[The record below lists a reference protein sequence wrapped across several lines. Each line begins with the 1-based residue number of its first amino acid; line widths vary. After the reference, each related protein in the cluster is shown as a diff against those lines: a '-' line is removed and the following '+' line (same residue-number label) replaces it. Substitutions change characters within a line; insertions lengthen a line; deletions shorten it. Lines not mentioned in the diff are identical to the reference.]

1 MIAKLLKYIKCIL
14 KILGSKEGRNLLI
27 SEFDFRLYRK
37 AYVAGVEG
45 KTKWKS
51 LEQTISWLKTS
62 QDNMLDDGFGT
73 YYLCSGWTSSY
84 PETSGYI
91 IPTLLRYA
99 KHNNNSEL
107 QDRAKHS
114 LNWLLSI
121 QKPEGGWQSGYVD
134 QKRDAVVFNTGQVIR
149 GMLAGYAF
157 FQEEKYLASA
167 QKAADWLVSVQDK
180 DGSFSK
186 HVFLD
191 QARVY
196 DSYVVAPVLELN
208 KIADSPKYRQLAE
221 KNVEWIISKK
231 QHENGWFA
239 DCDNTIH
246 KNHKPII
253 HTLAYTIDG
262 LLDTGLLLARPDVIS
277 AAQKPADKLMRL
289 FLVNDKLHGRY
300 DENWRGSEAFITT
313 GGAQLALIWFK
324 LHLHTADPDYK
335 RAYSQ
340 MNSLLSGLQQR
351 SVHQSPNT
359 RGALFGSFPMWGRYE
374 PFGCPNWATKYFADS
389 LMNEAGYEEL
399 V

>member
-1 MIAKLLKYIKCIL
+1 MITKLLKYLKCVL
-14 KILGSKEGRNLLI
+14 KILSTKEGRNLLI
-27 SEFDFRLYRK
+27 SEFDFRIYIK

-45 KTKWKS
+45 KTKWKA
-51 LEQTISWLKTS
+51 LEQSISWLKTS

-73 YYLCSGWTSSY
+73 YYLCSGWSSSY

-114 LNWLLSI
+114 LNWLLNI

-149 GMLAGYAF
+149 GMLAGYTF
-157 FQEEKYLASA
+157 FKEEKYLHSA
-167 QKAADWLVSVQDK
+167 IKAADWLVSIQDEN
-180 DGSFSK
+180 GAFSK
-186 HVFLD
+186 HVYLD

-208 KIADSPKYRQLAE
+208 KIVDNPSYRQMAE
-221 KNVEWIISKK
+221 KNSTWIINTR
-231 QHENGWFA
+231 QRENGWFA

-253 HTLAYTIDG
+253 HTIAYTIDG
-262 LLDTGLLLARPDVIS
+262 LLDIGLLLGKPDVIN
-277 AAQKPADKLMRL
+277 AARKPAEQLMRM
-289 FLVNDKLHGRY
+289 FLVEEKLHGRY
-300 DENWRGSEAFITT
+300 DENWQGSESFITT
-313 GGAQLALIWFK
+313 GGAQLAIIWYK
-324 LHLHTADPDYK
+324 LHVHTAEPDYK
-335 RAYSQ
+335 KAFSK
-340 MNSLLSGLQQR
+340 MNSLLAGLQQR